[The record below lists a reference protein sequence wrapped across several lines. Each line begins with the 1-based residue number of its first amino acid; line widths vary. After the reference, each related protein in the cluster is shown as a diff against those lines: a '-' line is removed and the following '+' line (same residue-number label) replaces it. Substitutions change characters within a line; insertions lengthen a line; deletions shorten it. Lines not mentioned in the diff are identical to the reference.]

1 MGLTASITGHVGK
14 YCYDVPNL
22 PRAVMHLTDILEAF
36 DPGISRRTEVMFR
49 IDASNIDRLIAES
62 QREAFDALE
71 YVDAKVYLG
80 EWQKAIDH
88 NPGLVLHFTIS

>member
-22 PRAVMHLTDILEAF
+22 PRAVMHLTAILESF
-36 DPGISRRTEVMFR
+36 DPGISRRTEVLFR

-71 YVDAKVYLG
+71 YVDAKVHLG
-80 EWQKAIDH
+80 EWQKAIDR
-88 NPGLVLHFTIS
+88 NPGLVLHFTII

>member
-14 YCYDVPNL
+14 YCFDVPNL
-22 PRAVMHLTDILEAF
+22 PRAVIHLTAILEAF
-36 DPGISRRTEVMFR
+36 DPGISRRTEVLFR
-49 IDASNIDRLIAES
+49 IDASNIDCLIAES

-71 YVDAKVYLG
+71 YVDAKVHLG
-80 EWQKAIDH
+80 EWQKAIDR